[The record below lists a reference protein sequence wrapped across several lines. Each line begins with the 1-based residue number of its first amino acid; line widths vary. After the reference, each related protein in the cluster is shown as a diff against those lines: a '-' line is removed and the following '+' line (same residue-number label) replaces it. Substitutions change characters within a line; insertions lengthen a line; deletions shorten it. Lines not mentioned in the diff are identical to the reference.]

1 MEATRVVAAIAAVHC
16 SGVLVYERGSSDKE
30 YSMNI
35 FVGNIAF
42 TASEDDLRELFE
54 QHGTVDKVHL
64 ITDRYTGR
72 SRGFGFVE
80 MPNADEAKAAIETLN
95 GAALHNR
102 PLTVNEAR
110 PREPRRDGGR
120 REY

>member
-1 MEATRVVAAIAAVHC
+1 
-16 SGVLVYERGSSDKE
+16 
-30 YSMNI
+30 MNI

-42 TASEDDLRELFE
+42 TTSEDDIRQLFE
-54 QHGTVDKVHL
+54 EHGVVDNVHL

-80 MPNADEAKAAIETLN
+80 MPNADEAQAAITALQ
-95 GAALHNR
+95 GADLDSR

-110 PREPRRDGGR
+110 PREREPR

>member
-1 MEATRVVAAIAAVHC
+1 
-16 SGVLVYERGSSDKE
+16 
-30 YSMNI
+30 MNI

-42 TASEDDLRELFE
+42 TASEEDVRRLFE
-54 QHGTVDKVHL
+54 QYGVVDKVNL

-80 MPNADEAKAAIETLN
+80 MPNSSEGQAAIAALN
-95 GAALHNR
+95 GAQLLNR

-110 PREPRRDGGR
+110 PRDREPRRG
-120 REY
+120 Y

>member
-1 MEATRVVAAIAAVHC
+1 
-16 SGVLVYERGSSDKE
+16 
-30 YSMNI
+30 MNI

-54 QHGTVDKVHL
+54 QHGAVDQVHL
-64 ITDRYTGR
+64 IMDRYTGR

-80 MPNADEAKAAIETLN
+80 MPNAEEAKRAIESLN
-95 GAALHNR
+95 GAALHER
-102 PLTVNEAR
+102 PLTINEAR
-110 PREPRRDGGR
+110 PREPRREGY

>member
-1 MEATRVVAAIAAVHC
+1 
-16 SGVLVYERGSSDKE
+16 
-30 YSMNI
+30 MNI

-42 TASEDDLRELFE
+42 TASEDDLREFFE

-80 MPNADEAKAAIETLN
+80 MAPMADVAIAYSLLNKTILN
-95 GAALHNR
+95 GQSI
-102 PLTVNEAR
+102 TIE
-110 PREPRRDGGR
+110 RDPSLKNGKGR
-120 REY
+120 TRSVER

>member
-1 MEATRVVAAIAAVHC
+1 
-16 SGVLVYERGSSDKE
+16 
-30 YSMNI
+30 MNI

-54 QHGTVDKVHL
+54 QHGVVDKVHL

-80 MPNADEAKAAIETLN
+80 MPNDEEAKAAIDSLN
-95 GAALHNR
+95 SAELHNR

-110 PREPRRDGGR
+110 PREPRRDGR
-120 REY
+120 RDY